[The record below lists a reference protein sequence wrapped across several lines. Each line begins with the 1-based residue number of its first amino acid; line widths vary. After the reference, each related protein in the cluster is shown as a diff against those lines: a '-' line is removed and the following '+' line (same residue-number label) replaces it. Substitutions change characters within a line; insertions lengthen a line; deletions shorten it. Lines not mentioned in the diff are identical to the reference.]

1 MLVSVVFLEQTVSAH
16 FFYFV
21 YFSLD
26 LNVIIELK
34 LNAEINFISNH
45 YLERMEFPTNFWNSV
60 LPVSNC
66 SYSIDQQN
74 AVWSNLVI
82 EELSFH

>member
-1 MLVSVVFLEQTVSAH
+1 MLVPVVSLEQTVSAH
-16 FFYFV
+16 FFYFF
-21 YFSLD
+21 YFFYFLSLD
-26 LNVIIELK
+26 LNVIVELK
-34 LNAEINFISNH
+34 LNAEINFISIH

-74 AVWSNLVI
+74 AV
-82 EELSFH
+82 

>member
-1 MLVSVVFLEQTVSAH
+1 MIVSVVFLEQTVSAP

-34 LNAEINFISNH
+34 LNAESNFISNH
-45 YLERMEFPTNFWNSV
+45 YLERMEFPTNLWNSV

-74 AVWSNLVI
+74 AV
-82 EELSFH
+82 

>member
-1 MLVSVVFLEQTVSAH
+1 MIVSVIFLEQTVSAH

-21 YFSLD
+21 YFALN
-26 LNVIIELK
+26 LNVIVELK
-34 LNAEINFISNH
+34 LNAEINFFSNH
-45 YLERMEFPTNFWNSV
+45 YLERMEFLTNFWNSV

-74 AVWSNLVI
+74 AVWSNVVN
-82 EELSFH
+82 EELSFR